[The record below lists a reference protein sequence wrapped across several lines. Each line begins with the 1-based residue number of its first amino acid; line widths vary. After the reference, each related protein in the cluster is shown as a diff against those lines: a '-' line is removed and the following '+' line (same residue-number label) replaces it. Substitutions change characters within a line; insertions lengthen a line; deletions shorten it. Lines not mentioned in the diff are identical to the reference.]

1 MIPVI
6 VQSSMHTARRRAR
19 TAVPLSEVPEVYP
32 KRLASFL
39 VWLLVGFVLLLIGL
53 YPAP

>member
-6 VQSSMHTARRRAR
+6 VQSAMHTARRRAHPPAR
-19 TAVPLSEVPEVYP
+19 LGEVPDIYP

-39 VWLLVGFVLLLIGL
+39 VWVLVAFVLLLIAFF
-53 YPAP
+53 PTP

>member
-6 VQSSMHTARRRAR
+6 VQSAMHTARRRANPS
-19 TAVPLSEVPEVYP
+19 APLSEVPDIYP

-39 VWLLVGFVLLLIGL
+39 VWLLVGFVVLLMALF
-53 YPAP
+53 PAP

>member
-6 VQSSMHTARRRAR
+6 VQSAMHTARRRAR
-19 TAVPLSEVPEVYP
+19 PHVPLNEVPEIYP

-39 VWLLVGFVLLLIGL
+39 VWLLVGFVLLLMVL
-53 YPAP
+53 FPAP